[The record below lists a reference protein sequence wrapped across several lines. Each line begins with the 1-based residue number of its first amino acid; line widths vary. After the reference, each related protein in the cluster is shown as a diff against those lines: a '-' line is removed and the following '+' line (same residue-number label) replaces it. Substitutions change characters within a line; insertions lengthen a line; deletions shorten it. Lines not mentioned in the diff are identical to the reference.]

1 MHGSRRY
8 LVPIDTADG
17 TSPAEAGG
25 HGIYT
30 LTASH
35 TYVYLDPTLDTPFTS
50 FDLTGY
56 DAGLVITS
64 ATIQDT
70 NHPGS
75 VTAGGPN
82 GGDVPDTSVT
92 VGEWKN
98 ERPTNGYVAADGA
111 GWSVGSGATA
121 CVVAASGAG
130 VGGALWHVAETGA
143 ARTRLNVVVGGTGGK
158 VRVSAAGK

>member
-30 LTASH
+30 LTTGH
-35 TYVYLDPTLDTPFTS
+35 TYAYILPTSDTPFTS
-50 FDLTGY
+50 IDLTGY
-56 DAGLVITS
+56 DAALAFTS
-64 ATIQDT
+64 ATVQDT

-75 VTAGGPN
+75 TTASGPN
-82 GGDVPDTSVT
+82 GGDVPDTSVV

-98 ERPTNGYVAADGA
+98 ERPTNGYVAADGT

-121 CVVAASGAG
+121 CVVASTGAG
-130 VGGALWHVAETGA
+130 VGGAFWHIAETGA
-143 ARTRLNVVVGGTGGK
+143 YRTRLLLVCSGTGK
-158 VRVSAAGK
+158 ARLSAAGK